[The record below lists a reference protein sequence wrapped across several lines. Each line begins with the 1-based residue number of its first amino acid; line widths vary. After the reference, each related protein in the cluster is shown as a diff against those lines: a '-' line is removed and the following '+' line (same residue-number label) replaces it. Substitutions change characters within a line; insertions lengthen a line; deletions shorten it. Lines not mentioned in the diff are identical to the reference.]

1 MGDGEFEG
9 DALQRMMGGD
19 GFSPDLPARPGG
31 KSAPLALRLLMY
43 MLSGLRIG
51 SLEVSL
57 PNGAVRRFNGSQPGP
72 HGVWH
77 IRSAGLIRHVLAA
90 GEVGTMGYL
99 NRIGFFDHLLSGVE
113 VLPFR
118 PFRSGARTFR
128 GGNTGVVE
136 IARIDPGYRESSRN
150 IHNTLAAALVGAYRG
165 DEDRNVLWGA
175 TWTIFS
181 ELIDNIYSHSATP
194 LDGYAALQVYPGAK
208 KATVT
213 VSDSGYGI
221 MHTLRGSLKT
231 KFPHLVDLSDSQLLL
246 EIFQHGGVSRHGPQN
261 GLGLHGSAQK
271 AMKFHADLD
280 VRLPNSRVHLKPN
293 VQGYNKLAYWSDGLP
308 LLWGTH
314 ISFDFRLDATH

>member
-1 MGDGEFEG
+1 MVLSNGWVNCFDFER
-9 DALQRMMGGD
+9 ALASVS
-19 GFSPDLPARPGG
+19 SPHDSPSTHIFFPEKCSLLI
-31 KSAPLALRLLMY
+31 APALRI
-43 MLSGLRIG
+43 LSLANQLVLSNREVT
-51 SLEVSL
+51 LE
-57 PNGAVRRFNGSQPGP
+57 F
-72 HGVWH
+72 
-77 IRSAGLIRHVLAA
+77 AA

-150 IHNTLAAALVGAYRG
+150 IHNTLAAALEGAYRG